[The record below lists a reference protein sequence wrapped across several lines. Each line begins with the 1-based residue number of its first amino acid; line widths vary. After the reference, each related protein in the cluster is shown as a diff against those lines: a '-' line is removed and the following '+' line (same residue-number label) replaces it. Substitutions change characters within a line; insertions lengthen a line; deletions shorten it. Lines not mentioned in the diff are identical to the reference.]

1 MKIRLIEPQSPS
13 LHLWSPLL
21 YPRLGLPTIG
31 AALKRAGHDVRIY
44 CEHVAPID
52 WDDALS
58 CDLVGISAT
67 TSTAPAGYELAAR
80 LRERGIPSVIGGPH
94 VTFAADEALAH
105 AEYVARG
112 EGGESLM
119 LELIEALHGRR
130 ELDSIPGL
138 SFTRSG
144 RPVHN
149 PPREPA
155 DDLDD
160 LPVPDLSLIVG
171 HERMKSTPIMTSWG
185 CPFACNFCSV
195 TAMFGRRYRYRSPES
210 VVAEIE
216 DKRPTH
222 IFFYDD
228 NFAADKRRLK
238 TLLRLMIE
246 RGLAISWQAQMR
258 TDATRDDELLDLMRR
273 SGCHRVA
280 LGLESVDQATLDGFQ
295 KGQTIDDVVHAVR
308 RLHEFGI
315 DCHGMFVLGADTD
328 TETTVRDTVAF
339 ALAHGIDTLMLNIL
353 TPAPGTEQ
361 FADMEAVGQ
370 IFERDWRFYDG
381 QHVVF
386 TPRQI
391 EPSDLQADVLRGYAR
406 FYSLRRLLGHL
417 IRLRFTAVRDH
428 GWCWWFARRW
438 RWDPFNRAYLKGL
451 EARHAAGEGSPVA
464 AQPLADDAESP
475 LIDARRAS

>member
-1 MKIRLIEPQSPS
+1 MKIRLIEPKSPS

-21 YPRLGLPTIG
+21 YPRLGLPMIG
-31 AALKRAGHDVRIY
+31 AALTRAGHDVRIY
-44 CEHVAPID
+44 CEHIAPVD
-52 WDDALS
+52 WDDVVS

-67 TSTAPAGYELAAR
+67 TATAPAAYELAAR
-80 LRERGIPSVIGGPH
+80 LREQGIPSVIGGPH
-94 VTFAADEALAH
+94 VTFAADEALAYT
-105 AEYVARG
+105 EYVARG

-130 ELDSIPGL
+130 ELESIRGL

-149 PPREPA
+149 PPREPV
-155 DDLDD
+155 DNLDD

-195 TAMFGRRYRYRSPES
+195 TAMFGRRYRYRSPEA
-210 VVAEIE
+210 VIAEIE

-246 RGLAISWQAQMR
+246 RGLVIPWQAQMR

-295 KGQTIDDVVHAVR
+295 KGQTIDDVVHAIR

-315 DCHGMFVLGADTD
+315 ECHGMFVLGADTD
-328 TETTVRDTVAF
+328 TQATLRDTVDF

-361 FADMEAVGQ
+361 FADMEAAGQ
-370 IFERDWRFYDG
+370 IFQRDWRFYDG

-386 TPRQI
+386 TPRQVA
-391 EPSDLQADVLRGYAR
+391 PSDLQAQVLRGYAR
-406 FYSLRRLLGHL
+406 FYSLRRLLGHVV
-417 IRLRFTAVRDH
+417 RLRFAAVRDC
-428 GWCWWFARRW
+428 GWCWWFSRRW
-438 RWDPFNRAYLKGL
+438 RWDPFNRAYLKALKETPASGD
-451 EARHAAGEGSPVA
+451 GPTVT
-464 AQPLADDAESP
+464 AESP
-475 LIDARRAS
+475 PDTGSSLADARRAS

>member
-1 MKIRLIEPQSPS
+1 MKIRLIEPEPPS

-21 YPRLGLPTIG
+21 YPRLGLPMIG
-31 AALKRAGHDVRIY
+31 AALERAGHDVRIY
-44 CEHVAPID
+44 CPHVAPID
-52 WDDALS
+52 WDDVLS
-58 CDLVGISAT
+58 SDLVGISAT

-130 ELDSIPGL
+130 ELDSITGL
-138 SFTRSG
+138 SFMRSG
-144 RPVHN
+144 VAVHN
-149 PPREPA
+149 PPREPI

-195 TAMFGRRYRYRSPES
+195 TAMFGRRYRYRSPQA
-210 VVAEIE
+210 VIAEIE
-216 DKRPTH
+216 EKRPKH

-238 TLLRLMIE
+238 TLLGLMIE
-246 RGLAISWQAQMR
+246 RGLIVPWQAQMR

-295 KGQTIDDVVHAVR
+295 KGQTIDDVVNAVR

-315 DCHGMFVLGADTD
+315 QCHGMFVLGADTD
-328 TETTVRDTVAF
+328 TEATVRNTVDF

-361 FADMEAVGQ
+361 FADMEAAGQ
-370 IFERDWRFYDG
+370 IFERDWCLYDG

-391 EPSDLQADVLRGYAR
+391 KPPDLQAQVLRGYAR
-406 FYSLRRLLGHL
+406 FYSLRRVLRHL
-417 IRLRFTAVRDH
+417 ARLRYAAVRDCA
-428 GWCWWFARRW
+428 WCWWFARRW
-438 RWDPFNRAYLKGL
+438 RKDPFNRAYLKRL
-451 EARHAAGEGSPVA
+451 ATAPCEADGSPVTKEPATEARPPA
-464 AQPLADDAESP
+464 AV
-475 LIDARRAS
+475 RRAS

>member
-1 MKIRLIEPQSPS
+1 MKIRLIEPGPPS

-21 YPRLGLPTIG
+21 YPRLGLPIIG

-44 CEHVAPID
+44 CANIEPVD
-52 WDDALS
+52 WDDVLS

-67 TSTAPAGYELAAR
+67 TSTAPAAYEAAAR
-80 LRERGIPSVIGGPH
+80 LRGHGIPAVIGGPH

-105 AEYVARG
+105 TDYVARG

-130 ELDSIPGL
+130 ELDSIRGL

-149 PPREPA
+149 APREPV

-160 LPVPDLSLIVG
+160 VPVPDLTLIVG
-171 HERMKSTPIMTSWG
+171 HERLKSTPIMTSWG

-195 TAMFGRRYRYRSPES
+195 TAMFGRRYRYRSPEA
-210 VVAEIE
+210 VIAELE
-216 DKRPTH
+216 EKRPKH
-222 IFFYDD
+222 VFFYDD

-246 RGLAISWQAQMR
+246 RDLVVSWQAQMR

-280 LGLESVDQATLDGFQ
+280 LGLESVDQATLDAYQ

-308 RLHEFGI
+308 RLHAFGI

-328 TETTVRDTVAF
+328 TQATVRDTVDF
-339 ALAHGIDTLMLNIL
+339 AQKHGIDTLMLNIL

-361 FADMEAVGQ
+361 FADMETEDR
-370 IFERDWRFYDG
+370 IFESDWRLFDG

-391 EPSDLQADVLRGYAR
+391 APSDLQGQVLRGYAR
-406 FYSLRRLLGHL
+406 FYSLRRLLAHL
-417 IRLRFTAVRDH
+417 VRLRFTAVRDY

-438 RWDPFNRAYLKGL
+438 RWVPFNRAYLKSL
-451 EARHAAGEGSPVA
+451 AAQSKAGDGSPLA
-464 AQPLADDAESP
+464 TEPLAEAGSP
-475 LIDARRAS
+475 LYGVRRAS